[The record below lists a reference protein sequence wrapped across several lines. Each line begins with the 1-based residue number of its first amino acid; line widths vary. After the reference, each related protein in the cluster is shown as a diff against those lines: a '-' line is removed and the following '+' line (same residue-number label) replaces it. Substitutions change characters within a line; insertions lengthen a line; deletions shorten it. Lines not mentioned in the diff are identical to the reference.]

1 MEIDLDAYFKRIGYF
16 GSRAPSLT
24 VLRDILNAHMSRIPF
39 ENLDVLLGRGVQLDT
54 ESLQKKLVT
63 SCRGG
68 YCFEHSSLLAAV
80 LERLGFDVTRRA
92 ARVVLF
98 SPPAESSRTHMFM
111 TVSLPEGVF
120 VVDPG
125 FGGFGSRFPVPL
137 EDGAGDSRSSS
148 THWLA
153 RDGRYTVLRFKRGDD
168 VVDGWV
174 TDLEEE
180 NHPIDFELGNH
191 FTATHPGS
199 IFRQIIMMSIVTP
212 SGRVSVMNRDMTIH
226 DNGNVTP
233 KQIAERAHFREL
245 LIEHYGFD
253 LPEFDTLRIPAI
265 PEWD

>member
-1 MEIDLDAYFKRIGYF
+1 VNLDAYFKRTGYS
-16 GSRAPSLT
+16 GSREPTLP
-24 VLRDILNAHMSRIPF
+24 VLRDILYAHMSRIPF
-39 ENLDVLLGRGVQLDT
+39 ENLDVLLGRGVQLDA
-54 ESLQKKLVT
+54 ESLQNKLVT

-80 LERLGFDVTRRA
+80 LERLGFEVTRRA

-111 TVSLPEGVF
+111 TVRLPEGTF

-125 FGGFGSRFPVPL
+125 FGGFGSHLPVPL
-137 EDGAGDSRSSS
+137 ENADGSAS
-148 THWLA
+148 HWTA
-153 RDGRYTVLRFKRGDD
+153 RDGRYTVLRFRRGDD

-191 FTATHPGS
+191 FTATHPRS
-199 IFRQIIMMSIVTP
+199 PFRQIIMMSIVTP
-212 SGRVSVMNRDMTIH
+212 TGRVSVMNRDMTVH
-226 DNGNVTP
+226 DNGVITP
-233 KQIAERAHFREL
+233 TQIADRAAFRKL
-245 LIEHYGFD
+245 LVEHYGFD
-253 LPEFDTLRIPAI
+253 LPEFDTLCIPAI